1 MDLTEVTGLT
11 AGIFTAS
18 SLVPQIIKTIKEKK
32 AKEISIGMLLVLMLG
47 VALWVVYG
55 IMRHDFP
62 IIITNSFS
70 LLMNI
75 TTLYLRFKYNHK

>member
-62 IIITNSFS
+62 IIVTNSFS